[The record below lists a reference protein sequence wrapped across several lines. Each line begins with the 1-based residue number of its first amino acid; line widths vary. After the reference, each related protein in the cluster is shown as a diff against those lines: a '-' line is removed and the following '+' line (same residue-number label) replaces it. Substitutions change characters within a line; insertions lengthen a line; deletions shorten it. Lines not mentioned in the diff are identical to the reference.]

1 MQRYPSRSGPPR
13 PPRTCPSLVR
23 VFVKTGAHHPD
34 SAFSHAHLPTHDEL
48 QLFTWRDSTL
58 REILLLARDALPSL
72 APSPAAPA
80 AASTARY
87 SLRLVY
93 YDPDSSAFKS
103 SDLASIPARDL
114 ALAASDL
121 PASSRLDRTLADAKF
136 VPGDFLALA
145 HLGADGPAPPAPA
158 SAAHGANGVGVA
170 RAGAA
175 APFGIRG
182 AARGAGPQFA
192 PLHQGGGGAG
202 ASAGRPHGGPGAPP
216 GPGAR
221 RPSDTWAPAGPRGGA
236 PGGPGAGPRGG
247 YGPRGRAGGP
257 PPMDQGWGSGPRGA
271 RTSGGGG
278 GAAGYPPPPQGRFDD
293 RDRPPHQRRRSSRSR
308 SPVRG
313 PPTNGR
319 DRVRERDRPRSRSPP
334 PPARR
339 RRDSDDA
346 AMRD

>member
-1 MQRYPSRSGPPR
+1 MQRYPPRSGPPR

-72 APSPAAPA
+72 AAPSPAAPA

-93 YDPDSSAFKS
+93 YDPDSSSYKS
-103 SDLASIPARDL
+103 SDLATIPARDL

-158 SAAHGANGVGVA
+158 AAAHGANGVGVA
-170 RAGAA
+170 RAGA

-192 PLHQGGGGAG
+192 PLHQGSGGAG
-202 ASAGRPHGGPGAPP
+202 PRGG
-216 GPGAR
+216 
-221 RPSDTWAPAGPRGGA
+221 GGA

-247 YGPRGRAGGP
+247 YGPRGGAGAGGP
-257 PPMDQGWGSGPRGA
+257 PPMDQGWGNGPRGA

-278 GAAGYPPPPQGRFDD
+278 GGAGYPPPSQGRFDD

-313 PPTNGR
+313 PPANGR
-319 DRVRERDRPRSRSPP
+319 DRDRPRSRSPP

-346 AMRD
+346 ATRD